1 MAETTRDA
9 CEEFCF
15 DADAVRFVKSRM
27 LKDQETMRV
36 AEIFKALGDSTRTR
50 ILHALSQR
58 ELCVCDLSLV
68 LDMSPSA
75 VSHQLRVLKGAR
87 LVKYRKKGKN
97 VYYTMD
103 DAHITLL
110 FRQALEHV
118 RHD

>member
-1 MAETTRDA
+1 MAEQKKDV
-9 CEEFCF
+9 CEQFCF
-15 DADAVRFVKSRM
+15 DQAAVDYVRARM
-27 LKDQETMRV
+27 LGETETIHM
-36 AEIFKALGDSTRTR
+36 AELFKALGDGTRSR
-50 ILHALSQR
+50 ILHALSQK
-58 ELCVCDLSLV
+58 ELCVCDLSVV

-103 DAHITLL
+103 DEHISML

-118 RHD
+118 QHD